1 MTTTC
6 MNASNEAHSGGT
18 LNDAERAERDR
29 ILAAL
34 FREHQRR
41 LFQFIFKRVRDVY
54 EATELTQQAFV
65 EACHAFR
72 TFRGESECATWLYG
86 IAVNLIRNHVNRS
99 PNRRYDFCTDEAIEV
114 MESLDGD
121 PFDRVSTKQKAAR
134 LERSLQGLPDDLRK
148 TLLMVAVEDRSYEDV
163 AAELAIPVGT
173 VRSRVSR
180 SRAMLRDT
188 LDHASA
194 VAA

>member
-1 MTTTC
+1 MISTSIGALTATD
-6 MNASNEAHSGGT
+6 
-18 LNDAERAERDR
+18 LAERDR
-29 ILAAL
+29 VLAKL

-65 EACHAFR
+65 EACHGFG

-99 PNRRYDFCTDEAIEV
+99 PSRRYDFCGDETIEL
-114 MESLDGD
+114 MESPQGD
-121 PFDRVSTKQKAAR
+121 PFDHVSTKQKATHMQHG
-134 LERSLQGLPDDLRK
+134 LDGLPDDLRK
-148 TLLMVAVEDRSYEDV
+148 TLLMVTIEDRSYEDV
-163 AAELAIPVGT
+163 AVELAIPVGT

-180 SRAMLRDT
+180 SRVMLRER
-188 LDHASA
+188 LESRA
-194 VAA
+194 VVAQGA